1 MLAEDPISGAQGSGL
16 RRVCKVG
23 KPEFSP
29 FPVSEYEQRVE
40 RARRLMEES
49 GIDALLLTS
58 KENVIYFSGIQ
69 TIGWDSKHRPL
80 IVIVPRDSSRP
91 VHMVLAESLYQVAR
105 ESSWVDELSPWGE
118 WMDGATKDPISGA
131 HQVLK
136 DLDLAAASVALE
148 IGYGQRVG
156 MSLEDYFKL
165 VGGLPEASIVDGS
178 ELIWK
183 LRMIKSSLEID
194 ALRKACAATSSAFE
208 KGFAALRA
216 GMREKELSGIMFAEM
231 GGQTNERPGFMM
243 VRSGPRKYRMANVLA
258 FDKPM
263 DPGELV
269 VVDSGA
275 VYKDYWA
282 DFMRMASIGEPTKE
296 QRRFFDATLES
307 QQAGVDKLAP
317 GVTAHEIFS
326 ACHEVLVKEG
336 LAEYLTFERLG
347 HGVGLDMHEPPS
359 MAKGSEL
366 VIQPGMVLTVEPVFW
381 DRPDGKVGNFAL
393 EDVVAVTE
401 EGHEV
406 LSLFPKDLHIVP
418 V

>member
-1 MLAEDPISGAQGSGL
+1 MGH
-16 RRVCKVG
+16 
-23 KPEFSP
+23 PEFSP
-29 FPVSEYEQRVE
+29 FPVSEYEARVTK
-40 RARRLMEES
+40 ARRLMEES
-49 GIDALLLTS
+49 GIDALVLTS
-58 KENVIYFSGIQ
+58 KENVVYFAGIQ

-80 IVIVPRDSSRP
+80 IVIVPRDPSSA
-91 VHMVLAESLYQVAR
+91 VHMVLAESLYYVAR
-105 ESSWVDELSPWGE
+105 ESSWVDELRPWGG
-118 WMDGATKDPISGA
+118 WMEGASEDPVAGAFRVLQDLGLASGT
-131 HQVLK
+131 L
-136 DLDLAAASVALE
+136 ALE
-148 IGYGQRVG
+148 LGYGQRMG
-156 MSLEDYFKL
+156 MSQEDYCKL
-165 VGGLPEASIVDGS
+165 VEGLPEAKLVDGS
-178 ELIWK
+178 ELIWE
-183 LRMIKSSLEID
+183 LRMIKSPLEIE
-194 ALRKACAATSSAFE
+194 ALRKACAATTSAFE
-208 KGFAALRA
+208 KGFSALRP
-216 GMREKELSGIMFAEM
+216 GMREKELAGIMFAEM
-231 GGQTNERPGFMM
+231 ARHTDERPGFMM

-263 DPGELV
+263 TPGELV

-282 DFMRMASIGEPTKE
+282 DFMRMSSIGEPTKE

-317 GVTAHEIFS
+317 GVTAHDIFS
-326 ACHEVLVKEG
+326 ACNDVLVAHG
-336 LAEYLTFERLG
+336 LADYVTFERLG

-359 MAKGSEL
+359 MARGSEL

-393 EDVVAVTE
+393 EDVVVVTE

>member
-1 MLAEDPISGAQGSGL
+1 MGH
-16 RRVCKVG
+16 
-23 KPEFSP
+23 PEYSP
-29 FPVSEYEQRVE
+29 FPVSEYEGRVAK
-40 RARRLMEES
+40 ARQLMEES
-49 GIDALLLTS
+49 GIDALVLTS
-58 KENVIYFSGIQ
+58 KENVVYFAGIQ

-80 IVIVPRDSSRP
+80 IVIVPRDPSSA
-91 VHMVLAESLYQVAR
+91 VHMVLAESLFYVAR
-105 ESSWVDELSPWGE
+105 ESSWVDELRPWGG
-118 WMDGATKDPISGA
+118 WMEGASDDPIAGA
-131 HQVLK
+131 FQVLQ
-136 DLDLAAASVALE
+136 DLGLAAGTLGLE
-148 IGYGQRVG
+148 LGYGQRMG
-156 MSLEDYFKL
+156 MSQEDYSTL
-165 VGGLPEASIVDGS
+165 VEGLPEAKLMDGS

-183 LRMIKSSLEID
+183 LRMIKSPLEIE
-194 ALRKACAATSSAFE
+194 ALRKACAATTSAFE
-208 KGFAALRA
+208 KGFSALRP
-216 GMREKELSGIMFAEM
+216 GMREKELAGIMFAEM
-231 GGQTNERPGFMM
+231 ARHTDERPGFMM

-263 DPGELV
+263 RAGELV

-282 DFMRMASIGEPTKE
+282 DFMRMSSIGEPTKE

-317 GVTAHEIFS
+317 GVTAHDIFS
-326 ACHEVLVKEG
+326 ACNDVLVAHG
-336 LAEYLTFERLG
+336 LADYVTFERLG

-359 MAKGSEL
+359 MARGSEL
-366 VIQPGMVLTVEPVFW
+366 VVQPGMVLTVEPVFW

-393 EDVVAVTE
+393 EDVVVVTE

>member
-1 MLAEDPISGAQGSGL
+1 MGH
-16 RRVCKVG
+16 
-23 KPEFSP
+23 PEFSP
-29 FPVSEYEQRVE
+29 FPVSEYEARVTK
-40 RARRLMEES
+40 ARRLMEES
-49 GIDALLLTS
+49 GIDALVLTS
-58 KENVIYFSGIQ
+58 KENVVYFAGIQ

-80 IVIVPRDSSRP
+80 IVIVPRDPSSA
-91 VHMVLAESLYQVAR
+91 VHMVLAESLYYVAR
-105 ESSWVDELSPWGE
+105 ESSWVDELRPWGG
-118 WMDGATKDPISGA
+118 WMEGASEDPIAGAFRVLQDLGLASGT
-131 HQVLK
+131 LG
-136 DLDLAAASVALE
+136 LE
-148 IGYGQRVG
+148 LGYGQRMG
-156 MSLEDYFKL
+156 MSQEDYCKL
-165 VGGLPEASIVDGS
+165 VEGLPEAKLVDGS
-178 ELIWK
+178 ELIWE
-183 LRMIKSSLEID
+183 LRMIKSPLEIE
-194 ALRKACAATSSAFE
+194 ALRKACAATTSAFE
-208 KGFAALRA
+208 KGFSALRP
-216 GMREKELSGIMFAEM
+216 GMREKELAGIMFAEM
-231 GGQTNERPGFMM
+231 ARHTDERPGFMM

-263 DPGELV
+263 TPGELV

-282 DFMRMASIGEPTKE
+282 DFMRMSSIGEPTKE

-317 GVTAHEIFS
+317 GVTAHDIFS
-326 ACHEVLVKEG
+326 ACNDVLVAHG
-336 LAEYLTFERLG
+336 LADYVTFERLG

-359 MAKGSEL
+359 MARGSEL

-393 EDVVAVTE
+393 EDVVVVTE

>member
-1 MLAEDPISGAQGSGL
+1 MGH
-16 RRVCKVG
+16 
-23 KPEFSP
+23 PEYSP
-29 FPVSEYEQRVE
+29 FPVSEYEGRIAK
-40 RARRLMEES
+40 ARQLMEES
-49 GIDALLLTS
+49 GIDALVLTS
-58 KENVIYFSGIQ
+58 KENVVYFAGIQ

-80 IVIVPRDSSRP
+80 IVVVPRDPSCP
-91 VHMVLAESLYQVAR
+91 VHMVLAESLYYVAR
-105 ESSWVDELSPWGE
+105 ESSWVDELRPWGG
-118 WMDGATKDPISGA
+118 WMEGASEDPIAGAFRVLQDLGLASGT
-131 HQVLK
+131 L
-136 DLDLAAASVALE
+136 ALE
-148 IGYGQRVG
+148 LGYGQRMG
-156 MSLEDYFKL
+156 MSQEDYCKL
-165 VGGLPEASIVDGS
+165 VEGLPEAKLVDGS
-178 ELIWK
+178 ELIWE
-183 LRMIKSSLEID
+183 LRMIKSPLEIE
-194 ALRKACAATSSAFE
+194 ALRKACAATTSAFE
-208 KGFAALRA
+208 KGFSALRP
-216 GMREKELSGIMFAEM
+216 GMREKELAGIMFAEM
-231 GGQTNERPGFMM
+231 ARHTDERPGFMM

-263 DPGELV
+263 TPGELV

-282 DFMRMASIGEPTKE
+282 DFMRMSSIGEPTKE

-317 GVTAHEIFS
+317 GVTAHDIFS
-326 ACHEVLVKEG
+326 ACNDVLVAHG
-336 LAEYLTFERLG
+336 LADYVTFERLG

-359 MAKGSEL
+359 MARGSEL

-393 EDVVAVTE
+393 EDVVVVTE

>member
-1 MLAEDPISGAQGSGL
+1 MGH
-16 RRVCKVG
+16 
-23 KPEFSP
+23 PEFSP
-29 FPVSEYEQRVE
+29 FPVSEYEARVTK
-40 RARRLMEES
+40 ARRLMEES
-49 GIDALLLTS
+49 GIDALVLTS
-58 KENVIYFSGIQ
+58 KENVVYFAGIQ

-80 IVIVPRDSSRP
+80 IVVVPRDPSSP
-91 VHMVLAESLYQVAR
+91 VHMVLAESLYYVAR
-105 ESSWVDELSPWGE
+105 ESSWVDELRPWGG
-118 WMDGATKDPISGA
+118 WMEGASEDPIAGAFRVLQDLGLASGT
-131 HQVLK
+131 LG
-136 DLDLAAASVALE
+136 LE
-148 IGYGQRVG
+148 LGYGQRMG
-156 MSLEDYFKL
+156 MSQEDYCKL
-165 VGGLPEASIVDGS
+165 VEGLPEAKLVDGS
-178 ELIWK
+178 ELIWE
-183 LRMIKSSLEID
+183 LRMIKSPLEIE
-194 ALRKACAATSSAFE
+194 ALRKACAATTSAFE
-208 KGFAALRA
+208 KGFSALRP
-216 GMREKELSGIMFAEM
+216 GMREKELAGIMFAEM
-231 GGQTNERPGFMM
+231 ARHTDERPGFMM

-263 DPGELV
+263 TPGELV

-282 DFMRMASIGEPTKE
+282 DFMRMSSIGEPTKE

-317 GVTAHEIFS
+317 GVTAHDIFS
-326 ACHEVLVKEG
+326 ACNDVLVAHG
-336 LAEYLTFERLG
+336 LADYVTFERLG

-359 MAKGSEL
+359 MARGSEL

-393 EDVVAVTE
+393 EDVVVVTE